1 MCFPKGLIDWD
12 TFGCNFPLLGAKS
25 HLPTSLARDEE
36 TIICGA
42 LNEKIQITVCLEHH
56 ELLYICKFDQFSL
69 LPDQRPRKN
78 HLRSKWHIQWEGWTL
93 CLKHHKLSHVY
104 FWQSLTEWQTCH
116 FLLQVN
122 YSQFVKWS
130 SGFQG
135 RLQNDSILIQE
146 TPHVQLYMLNVDH
159 LHFNLGFRWRSKMC
173 WSSHWDEPI
182 SGQPLSFIP
191 LNHLSSIIFTFTGSS
206 RLRTSFKGE
215 ILPRQSEL
223 TWLSLQL

>member
-1 MCFPKGLIDWD
+1 MRFLGLRPGGWAWYFQHQFRFSMCYPKGAHSKHHRLGNYPL
-12 TFGCNFPLLGAKS
+12 FGHFGFSFKFSMCYPKGAHWLGHLWLQFPTLGS

-146 TPHVQLYMLNVDH
+146 TPHVHV
-159 LHFNLGFRWRSKMC
+159 KC
-173 WSSHWDEPI
+173 WSP
-182 SGQPLSFIP
+182 SF
-191 LNHLSSIIFTFTGSS
+191 
-206 RLRTSFKGE
+206 
-215 ILPRQSEL
+215 
-223 TWLSLQL
+223 